1 MAKRPAADNDDS
13 SDIESY
19 RRSSTPAKRARVS
32 GESEEDDA
40 SPEKVRTHVNNA
52 KGKSNMKAVDDDDD
66 DEEEEEAGEGEE
78 DDEGEVELDARLS
91 TNMSRMTAADQDDE
105 EFEAENSARLLQA
118 ISKREKKRGV
128 RMRVFIL
135 LFYFILAQIFSH
147 VLFIFLTQGIASMGI
162 IESIEMHQFMC
173 HPRLSFNFGPQ
184 INFIIGASSRG
195 FDNL

>member
-19 RRSSTPAKRARVS
+19 RRSSTPAKRARMS

-40 SPEKVRTHVNNA
+40 SPEGVRTQVNNA
-52 KGKSNMKAVDDDDD
+52 KGKSKMKAVDDDD
-66 DEEEEEAGEGEE
+66 DEEEEEEE
-78 DDEGEVELDARLS
+78 EESDEGELELDARLS

-128 RMRVFIL
+128 RIRVFIL
-135 LFYFILAQIFSH
+135 LSYFFFGSN
-147 VLFIFLTQGIASMGI
+147 FLS
-162 IESIEMHQFMC
+162 C
-173 HPRLSFNFGPQ
+173 
-184 INFIIGASSRG
+184 SSYIPDAGHRVYG
-195 FDNL
+195 YHRID

>member
-128 RMRVFIL
+128 RIRVFIL
-135 LFYFILAQIFSH
+135 LSYFFFGSN
-147 VLFIFLTQGIASMGI
+147 FLS
-162 IESIEMHQFMC
+162 C
-173 HPRLSFNFGPQ
+173 
-184 INFIIGASSRG
+184 SSYIPDAGHRVYG
-195 FDNL
+195 YHRID